1 MKYDLLTNHNEYR
14 KGEKLFYK
22 NNSNMLNID
31 LFQNKLLNNAIE
43 SSLIKKVYKS
53 IDNKQNNQQ
62 FLLKKPKI
70 PSSSSSYNINKRIN
84 SAFMELNLSPRNNCS
99 PIEKHTKKQF
109 KLLSNN
115 HKNFYAINISDN
127 SYNFHKN
134 EQSKTAK
141 KDKKSFVYFNKN
153 KDKTDEKNEEEKC
166 NINKKNPDV
175 EEENQENIEKNSG
188 FRTSYNFSHSKKK
201 QTLKLL
207 QEFNLQETP
216 INSNA
221 QESIQ
226 NKEDKGTQVIMYQ
239 SKSIQNTS
247 RRSKPWLDNK
257 KIEIET
263 IIPLIKENVKNYF
276 IKHRFSSVKDY
287 FNDWLYYKRKK
298 DYQKKIFLD
307 EDSIYYYLKEKIGVK
322 IFRDDVNKIF
332 KCRKNLFDIDMF
344 KNFFFEENSG
354 KKPLYINE
362 SFLLKTNLFN
372 SYNKF
377 NKHKNYLLSFSD
389 IIKSTKNNFPNFKNN
404 LLISALK
411 ENKSKIVD
419 EITNNL
425 VENNK
430 KCEYDYLEFY
440 NLFQNL
446 NIDKRLIN
454 KKMIKKMF
462 NKYKNEND
470 KINIKYFFNNIYK
483 NNSIKNSLFS
493 EKEENQKNTSNS
505 TNHVSNNNYYNS
517 NPINLHLNKIEFKTK
532 NKSKN
537 KSFIKT
543 IEKNKNMKDFAQ
555 QSPIREIERY
565 NHKYKVS
572 YNKNEINN
580 NKCNNYINKN
590 QFTKLNE
597 LKLKKL
603 RRKKYFISNDSSFKN
618 SNINNVF
625 KTNKKKYLKLNNY
638 KTIQIRKQYQ
648 SNTINDMTTK
658 YNNNKNKKLD
668 ILDRP
673 ISAFSRSLLGINNK
687 NRNYSCFM
695 NNETLKILSED
706 SRVTKLNSDIINL
719 I

>member
-1 MKYDLLTNHNEYR
+1 M
-14 KGEKLFYK
+14 
-22 NNSNMLNID
+22 
-31 LFQNKLLNNAIE
+31 
-43 SSLIKKVYKS
+43 
-53 IDNKQNNQQ
+53 
-62 FLLKKPKI
+62 
-70 PSSSSSYNINKRIN
+70 
-84 SAFMELNLSPRNNCS
+84 
-99 PIEKHTKKQF
+99 
-109 KLLSNN
+109 
-115 HKNFYAINISDN
+115 
-127 SYNFHKN
+127 
-134 EQSKTAK
+134 
-141 KDKKSFVYFNKN
+141 
-153 KDKTDEKNEEEKC
+153 
-166 NINKKNPDV
+166 
-175 EEENQENIEKNSG
+175 
-188 FRTSYNFSHSKKK
+188 
-201 QTLKLL
+201 
-207 QEFNLQETP
+207 
-216 INSNA
+216 
-221 QESIQ
+221 
-226 NKEDKGTQVIMYQ
+226 
-239 SKSIQNTS
+239 
-247 RRSKPWLDNK
+247 
-257 KIEIET
+257 
-263 IIPLIKENVKNYF
+263 
-276 IKHRFSSVKDY
+276 
-287 FNDWLYYKRKK
+287 
-298 DYQKKIFLD
+298 
-307 EDSIYYYLKEKIGVK
+307 
-322 IFRDDVNKIF
+322 
-332 KCRKNLFDIDMF
+332 
-344 KNFFFEENSG
+344 
-354 KKPLYINE
+354 
-362 SFLLKTNLFN
+362 
-372 SYNKF
+372 
-377 NKHKNYLLSFSD
+377 
-389 IIKSTKNNFPNFKNN
+389 
-404 LLISALK
+404 
-411 ENKSKIVD
+411 
-419 EITNNL
+419 

-532 NKSKN
+532 NKS
-537 KSFIKT
+537 FIKT
-543 IEKNKNMKDFAQ
+543 IDKNKNMKDFAQ
-555 QSPIREIERY
+555 QSPIKEIERY

-618 SNINNVF
+618 SNINNVL

-706 SRVTKLNSDIINL
+706 SRVPKLNSDIINL

>member
-1 MKYDLLTNHNEYR
+1 
-14 KGEKLFYK
+14 
-22 NNSNMLNID
+22 
-31 LFQNKLLNNAIE
+31 
-43 SSLIKKVYKS
+43 
-53 IDNKQNNQQ
+53 
-62 FLLKKPKI
+62 
-70 PSSSSSYNINKRIN
+70 
-84 SAFMELNLSPRNNCS
+84 
-99 PIEKHTKKQF
+99 
-109 KLLSNN
+109 
-115 HKNFYAINISDN
+115 
-127 SYNFHKN
+127 
-134 EQSKTAK
+134 
-141 KDKKSFVYFNKN
+141 
-153 KDKTDEKNEEEKC
+153 
-166 NINKKNPDV
+166 
-175 EEENQENIEKNSG
+175 
-188 FRTSYNFSHSKKK
+188 
-201 QTLKLL
+201 
-207 QEFNLQETP
+207 
-216 INSNA
+216 
-221 QESIQ
+221 
-226 NKEDKGTQVIMYQ
+226 
-239 SKSIQNTS
+239 
-247 RRSKPWLDNK
+247 
-257 KIEIET
+257 
-263 IIPLIKENVKNYF
+263 
-276 IKHRFSSVKDY
+276 
-287 FNDWLYYKRKK
+287 
-298 DYQKKIFLD
+298 
-307 EDSIYYYLKEKIGVK
+307 
-322 IFRDDVNKIF
+322 
-332 KCRKNLFDIDMF
+332 MF

-377 NKHKNYLLSFSD
+377 NKHKNYILSFSD

-517 NPINLHLNKIEFKTK
+517 NPINLHLTKIEFKTK

-555 QSPIREIERY
+555 QSPIKEIERY

-618 SNINNVF
+618 SNINNVL